1 MEESVCLVRKSAR
14 VWEGFRKIRR
24 KPRSMDIKILVK
36 PSNEFIDFSQ
46 PKYQLPCI
54 KLKRLATGPLITGH
68 WNRRGFFASLN
79 KKYRSSSPSNCN
91 FKGKIQRPQRTKFQ
105 MKIHVNKA
113 KQAYLSCL
121 AENKKL
127 LAYIDG
133 LRNDYEVLDEKFKE
147 QKRKVKT
154 LIKESK
160 NRNERLEEEIYKN
173 NRLEEELTIKAL
185 ERANIQEKRRNIE
198 IRIERLRKDKNH
210 LTELLAKTQSFM
222 RDQKP
227 NQKLSAL
234 REQVNKEKLKASLF
248 RKDVEAQ
255 QEQVRKLEDGIS
267 KTKSKKKKFKKFKL
281 GLF

>member
-1 MEESVCLVRKSAR
+1 MEESICLVRKSAR

-36 PSNEFIDFSQ
+36 SSNEFIDFSQ

-54 KLKRLATGPLITGH
+54 KLKRLATGPLITGY
-68 WNRRGFFASLN
+68 WNRKGFFASLN

-91 FKGKIQRPQRTKFQ
+91 FKGKIQRPQRSYFQ

-121 AENKKL
+121 GENHKL
-127 LAYIDG
+127 LEYING
-133 LRNDYEVLDEKFKE
+133 LRNDYEILGEKFKE
-147 QKRKVKT
+147 RKREIKT

-160 NRNERLEEEIYKN
+160 NRKASLEEEIYKN
-173 NRLEEELTIKAL
+173 NRLEEELTLKAL
-185 ERANIQEKRRNIE
+185 ERANIQEKRRSIE
-198 IRIERLRKDKNH
+198 TRIERLRKDKNH

-234 REQVNKEKLKASLF
+234 RDQVDKEKMKANLS
-248 RKDVEAQ
+248 RKDLEAQ
-255 QEQVRKLEDGIS
+255 QKKVRKLEDKIS
-267 KTKSKKKKFKKFKL
+267 KTKSKRKEFKAFKL